1 VGDFSASLIVAL
13 IALGMGVSFFL
24 ADPES
29 RTSRALALCLGLLGT
44 TKLLNLASVHLPGS
58 APWPRLF
65 SLTEAGALLAGLEWL
80 RRVGRVGEPAE
91 AGAGGDRLVRAAQAC
106 ALAYGLIGAA
116 FPALRAGTVD
126 SRRFDLAM
134 LATPGGIL
142 LTGPFYA
149 ALALAAVRSAQLV
162 RRRQDP
168 AERVRL
174 TGLSLA
180 APFLVSGF
188 FVSPRVESLLTAIG
202 EIVFFGTSL
211 RYHVV
216 LGRRGE
222 FLGRFLS
229 PQVARVVRE
238 RGLDATMQRT
248 RVQIS
253 VLACDLRGFTAF
265 AETAEPEEVM
275 HLLGDYHAAV
285 AGAVHASSAT
295 IKDFAGDGVLV
306 LVGAPIPCADHA
318 ARAVALGLGLMDQTH
333 RVLGRWTRL
342 GLTIGLGCGVAS
354 GFVTLGVL
362 DAAGRLEYTAVGPA
376 VNLAAR
382 LCERARDGEI
392 LADHRTVGL
401 CQEQGGP
408 QVFEALELAELKGI
422 ARPVQVYAV
431 RPRMPAA
438 VPGA

>member
-1 VGDFSASLIVAL
+1 VPDFSASLIVAL

-29 RTSRALALCLGLLGT
+29 GTSRALALCLGLLGV
-44 TKLLNLASVHLPGS
+44 TKLLNLAALHPPVT

-65 SLTEAGALLAGLEWL
+65 SITEAGALLAGLEWL
-80 RRVGRVGEPAE
+80 RRVGRVREP
-91 AGAGGDRLVRAAQAC
+91 GDPRSGRDRLVRAAQAC
-106 ALAYGLIGAA
+106 ALAYGLIGAS

-126 SRRFDLAM
+126 SRRFDLVT
-134 LATPGGIL
+134 LTSPGAIL
-142 LTGPFYA
+142 LTGPFWA
-149 ALALAAVRSAQLV
+149 ALVLALV
-162 RRRQDP
+162 RAVQLFRHRPDP

-174 TGLSLA
+174 TGLGLA

-188 FVSPRVESLLTAIG
+188 FVSARMESLLTAIG
-202 EIVFFGTSL
+202 EIIFFGMSL
-211 RYHVV
+211 RYHVL
-216 LGRRGE
+216 LGQRGE

-229 PQVARVVRE
+229 PQVARVVSE
-238 RGLDATMQRT
+238 RGVAATMQRT

-265 AETAEPEEVM
+265 AETAAPEEVM
-275 HLLGDYHAAV
+275 RLLGDYHAAV

-295 IKDFAGDGVLV
+295 IKDFAGDGILV
-306 LVGAPIPCADHA
+306 LVGAPIPCPDHA
-318 ARAVALGLGLMDQTH
+318 ARAVALGLTLMAHTH
-333 RVLGRWTRL
+333 HVLERWKRL
-342 GLTIGLGCGVAS
+342 GLRVGLGCGVAS

-362 DAAGRLEYTAVGPA
+362 DAAGRLEYSAVGPA

-401 CQEQGGP
+401 SQEQGGTHD
-408 QVFEALELAELKGI
+408 FAALELAELKGI

-431 RPRMPAA
+431 RRALGEAA
-438 VPGA
+438 GA